1 MDRYYR
7 PMRDVERPFI
17 SFLTDFGPDSAPAVC
32 RGVMWSI
39 APHARINDI
48 SHSIRKYAIRDG
60 AFLLWSALPWMPVGV
75 AVGVVD
81 PGVGTSRRPIG
92 LLTGRGDV
100 LIGPDNG
107 LLLPAAGAL
116 GGLKEARTLEN
127 GEWMLAKVSS
137 TFHGRDIFSPM
148 GAHVAIGGDF
158 ANVGPVVD
166 PATLVGMAFPTANVS
181 EGSLDTSIV
190 YIASFG
196 NLHLSASGAEMATAF
211 GDLEPGTRFRVELVS
226 TPGHPG
232 HVEEVTWVRT
242 FGDTVPMTPVLYA
255 DSSGRLGYADNQS
268 DAARR
273 LGATVDQ
280 QVRIRRA

>member
-1 MDRYYR
+1 
-7 PMRDVERPFI
+7 MRDVDRPFI

-39 APHARINDI
+39 APNARINDV

-60 AFLLWSALPWMPVGV
+60 ALLLWYSLPWMPVGICV
-75 AVGVVD
+75 AVVD
-81 PGVGTSRRPIG
+81 PGVGTARRPIG
-92 LLTGRGDV
+92 LLTGRGDI

-107 LLLPAAGAL
+107 LLYPAAAAL
-116 GGLKEARTLEN
+116 GGLVEARRLEN
-127 GEWMLAKVSS
+127 SAWMLSKIST

-148 GAHVAIGGDF
+148 AAHLAIGGAFED
-158 ANVGPVVD
+158 VGPVID
-166 PATLVGMAFPTANVS
+166 PASLVSMTFPTASVA
-181 EGSLDTSIV
+181 EGALDTTIV
-190 YIASFG
+190 FVASFG
-196 NLHLSASGAEMATAF
+196 NLHLTASGEDMATAF
-211 GDLEPGTRFRVELVS
+211 GDVAPGTPFRVELVA

-242 FGDTVPMTPVLYA
+242 FGDSVPMTPVLYE

>member
-1 MDRYYR
+1 
-7 PMRDVERPFI
+7 MRDTDRPFI

-39 APHARINDI
+39 APNAHINDI

-81 PGVGTSRRPIG
+81 PGVGTARRPIG

-107 LLLPAAGAL
+107 LLIPAAGAL
-116 GGLKEARTLEN
+116 GGLSEARVLEN
-127 GEWMLAKVSS
+127 RDWMLAKISS

-148 GAHVAIGGDF
+148 AANIAIGGDF
-158 ANVGPVVD
+158 ANVGPAVD
-166 PATLVGMAFPTANVS
+166 SASLVGMEFPTSTVADAAIETTIIFV
-181 EGSLDTSIV
+181 
-190 YIASFG
+190 ASFG
-196 NLHLSASGAEMATAF
+196 NLHLTATGADMARAF
-211 GDLEPGTRFRVELVS
+211 GEVEPGTRFRVELVA
-226 TPGHPG
+226 TPGHAG

-242 FGDTVPMTPVLYA
+242 FGDSVPMTPVLYE

>member
-1 MDRYYR
+1 MR
-7 PMRDVERPFI
+7 PADRPFI

-39 APHARINDI
+39 APNACINDI

-81 PGVGTSRRPIG
+81 PGVGTARRPIG

-107 LLLPAAGAL
+107 LLVPAAAAL
-116 GGLKEARTLEN
+116 GGLVEARVLEN
-127 GEWMLAKVSS
+127 SDWMLPTISS

-148 GAHVAIGGDF
+148 AANLAIGGEF
-158 ANVGPVVD
+158 ANVGRVVGNE
-166 PATLVGMAFPTANVS
+166 TLVGIEFPVATVAPG
-181 EGSLDTSIV
+181 ELETTIIF
-190 YIASFG
+190 IASFG
-196 NLHLSASGAEMATAF
+196 NLHLTATGADMAVAF
-211 GDLEPGTRFRVELVS
+211 GDVRPGTRFRVEVVA
-226 TPGHPG
+226 TPGHAG
-232 HVEEVTWVRT
+232 HIEEVAWVRT
-242 FGDTVPMTPVLYA
+242 FGDSEPMTAILYE

>member
-1 MDRYYR
+1 
-7 PMRDVERPFI
+7 MRDVDRPFI

-39 APHARINDI
+39 APNARINDI

-81 PGVGTSRRPIG
+81 PGVGTARRPIG

-107 LLLPAAGAL
+107 LLVPAAAAL
-116 GGLKEARTLEN
+116 GGLREARVLEN
-127 GEWMLAKVSS
+127 RDWMLAKISS

-148 GAHVAIGGDF
+148 AANLAIGGAF
-158 ANVGPVVD
+158 EQVGPVVGKD
-166 PATLVGMAFPTANVS
+166 TLVGMEFPAATAAAG
-181 EGSLDTSIV
+181 ELDTSIIF
-190 YIASFG
+190 IASFG
-196 NLHLSASGAEMATAF
+196 NLHLTATGDDMAQAF
-211 GDLEPGTRFRVELVS
+211 GAVEPGTRFRVELVS

-242 FGDTVPMTPVLYA
+242 FGDSVPLTPVLYE

>member
-1 MDRYYR
+1 
-7 PMRDVERPFI
+7 MREVDRPFI

-39 APHARINDI
+39 APNARINDI

-60 AFLLWSALPWMPVGV
+60 AFLLWSALPWMPVGI

-81 PGVGTSRRPIG
+81 PGVGTARRPIG
-92 LLTGRGDV
+92 LLTGRGDI

-107 LLLPAAGAL
+107 LLTPAAAAL
-116 GGLKEARTLEN
+116 GGLVEARTLAN
-127 GEWMLAKVSS
+127 PEWMLAKISS

-148 GAHVAIGGDF
+148 AANLAIGGDF

-166 PATLVGMAFPTANVS
+166 QASLVGMEFPTSTVAD
-181 EGSLDTSIV
+181 GAIDTTIIF
-190 YIASFG
+190 IASFG
-196 NLHLSASGAEMATAF
+196 NLHLTATGADVARAF
-211 GDLEPGTRFRVELVS
+211 GDLEPGTRFRVELVA
-226 TPGHPG
+226 TPGHAG

-242 FGDTVPMTPVLYA
+242 FGDSVPMTPVLYE

>member
-1 MDRYYR
+1 
-7 PMRDVERPFI
+7 MRDVERPFI
-17 SFLTDFGPDSAPAVC
+17 SFVTDFGPDSAPAVC
-32 RGVMWSI
+32 RGVMWGI

-60 AFLLWSALPWMPVGV
+60 AFLLWSALPWMPVGI

-81 PGVGTSRRPIG
+81 PGVGTARRPIG
-92 LLTGRGDV
+92 LLTGRGDI

-107 LLLPAAGAL
+107 LLVPAASAL
-116 GGLKEARTLEN
+116 GGLQEARRLEN
-127 GEWMLAKVSS
+127 RDWMLSKIST

-148 GAHVAIGGDF
+148 AANLAIGGEF
-158 ANVGPVVD
+158 SNVGSVID
-166 PATLVGMAFPTANVS
+166 PATLVGMEFPESTAAD
-181 EGSLDTSIV
+181 GAIDTTIIFV
-190 YIASFG
+190 ASFG
-196 NLHLSASGAEMATAF
+196 NLHLTATGDDMARAF
-211 GDLEPGTRFRVELVS
+211 GDVAPGTRLRVDLVA

-232 HVEEVTWVRT
+232 HTEEVTWVRT
-242 FGDTVPMTPVLYA
+242 FGDSVPLTPVLYE

>member
-1 MDRYYR
+1 
-7 PMRDVERPFI
+7 MRDVDRPFI

-39 APHARINDI
+39 APNARINDI

-81 PGVGTSRRPIG
+81 PGVGTARRPIG

-107 LLLPAAGAL
+107 LLVPAAAAL
-116 GGLKEARTLEN
+116 GGLREARALEN
-127 GEWMLAKVSS
+127 REWMLATISN

-148 GAHVAIGGDF
+148 AANIAIGGDF
-158 ANVGPVVD
+158 AKVGSVVGKE
-166 PATLVGMAFPTANVS
+166 TLVGMEFPAATVGDGA
-181 EGSLDTSIV
+181 LDTSILF
-190 YIASFG
+190 IASFG
-196 NLHLSASGAEMATAF
+196 NLHLSATGEDMARAF
-211 GDLEPGTRFRVELVS
+211 GAVEPGTRFRVELL
-226 TPGHPG
+226 PAAGHAG
-232 HVEEVTWVRT
+232 HVEEVPWVRT
-242 FGDTVPMTPVLYA
+242 FGDSVPMMPVLYE

-273 LGATVDQ
+273 LGASVDQ

>member
-1 MDRYYR
+1 
-7 PMRDVERPFI
+7 MRDHDRPFI

-39 APHARINDI
+39 APDARINDI

-107 LLLPAAGAL
+107 LLVPAASAL
-116 GGLKEARTLEN
+116 GGLREARTLEN
-127 GEWMLAKVSS
+127 PEWMLAKVSS

-166 PATLVGMAFPTANVS
+166 PATLVGMEFPKATVG
-181 EGSLDTSIV
+181 EGSLDTTIIFV
-190 YIASFG
+190 ASFG
-196 NLHLSASGAEMATAF
+196 NLHLGASGADMADAF
-211 GDLEPGTRFRVELVS
+211 GDVESGARFRVELVA

-232 HVEEVTWVRT
+232 HIEEVAWVRT
-242 FGDTVPMTPVLYA
+242 FGETMPMTPVLYE

>member
-1 MDRYYR
+1 
-7 PMRDVERPFI
+7 MRDLERPFI

-39 APHARINDI
+39 APNARINDI
-48 SHSIRKYAIRDG
+48 SHSIRKFAIRDG

-75 AVGVVD
+75 VVGVVD

-92 LLTGRGDV
+92 LLTGRGDI

-107 LLLPAAGAL
+107 LLVPAAGAL
-116 GGLKEARTLEN
+116 GGLVEARTLEN
-127 GEWMLAKVSS
+127 REWMLAKISS

-148 GAHVAIGGDF
+148 AAHLAIGGDF
-158 ANVGPVVD
+158 ANVGPVVEKG
-166 PATLVGMAFPTANVS
+166 TLVGMEFPAATVAD
-181 EGSLDTSIV
+181 GALDTTIIF
-190 YIASFG
+190 IASFG
-196 NLHLSASGAEMATAF
+196 NLHLAATGDDMARAF
-211 GDLEPGTRFRVELVS
+211 GAVAPGTRFRVELIA
-226 TPGHPG
+226 TPGHAG
-232 HVEEVTWVRT
+232 HAEEVAWVRT
-242 FGDTVPMTPVLYA
+242 FGDSVPMTPVLYE

>member
-1 MDRYYR
+1 VD
-7 PMRDVERPFI
+7 RPFI

-39 APHARINDI
+39 APNARINDI

-60 AFLLWSALPWMPVGV
+60 AFLLWSALPWMPAGI

-81 PGVGTSRRPIG
+81 PGVGTARRPIG
-92 LLTGRGDV
+92 LLTGRGDI

-107 LLLPAAGAL
+107 LLVPAASAL
-116 GGLKEARTLEN
+116 GGLVEARTLEN
-127 GEWMLAKVSS
+127 REWMLAKISS

-148 GAHVAIGGDF
+148 AAHLAIGGDF
-158 ANVGPVVD
+158 ANVGPVVGKE
-166 PATLVGMAFPTANVS
+166 TLVGMEFPAATVAD
-181 EGSLDTSIV
+181 GALDTSIIF
-190 YIASFG
+190 IASFG
-196 NLHLSASGAEMATAF
+196 NLHLTATGDDMASAF
-211 GDLEPGTRFRVELVS
+211 GAVEPGTRFRVELVA

-242 FGDTVPMTPVLYA
+242 FGDSMPMTPVLYE
-255 DSSGRLGYADNQS
+255 DSSGRLGYADNQA